1 LLMAGLYRDGVFRFQ
16 AGWLVF
22 LLRIFLANAAMVVFL
37 MNFSGDWQE
46 WLSWGMADKIV
57 RLATLVFGGIFIYV
71 ALLFAAGLR
80 WRHIYR

>member
-1 LLMAGLYRDGVFRFQ
+1 LMAGLYRDGVFRFQ

-22 LLRIFLANAAMVVFL
+22 LLRILLANAAMVVFL

-46 WLSWGMADKIV
+46 WLSWGIADKIV
-57 RLATLVFGGIFIYV
+57 RLAILVIGGIFIYV